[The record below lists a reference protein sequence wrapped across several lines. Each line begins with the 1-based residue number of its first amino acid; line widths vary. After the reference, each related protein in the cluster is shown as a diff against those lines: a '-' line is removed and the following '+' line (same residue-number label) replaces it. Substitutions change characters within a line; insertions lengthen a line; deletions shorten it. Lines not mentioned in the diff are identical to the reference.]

1 MTSKLIYI
9 LPEASEKTH
18 MKYNV
23 EFITALAKEK
33 GVDIFLI
40 LERGNNNLAEIKAS
54 TGVKH
59 IYYTGTNVFTRIPKL
74 IAYLLLANL
83 KGYRKVYVHYSFI
96 GASLA
101 SLNPFFTT
109 YYWNCGIPWQYKRPF
124 LQELYESLTYKLI
137 SHFVTG
143 ANILT
148 EQYSDFYKFNNNKS
162 VVIPN
167 WIDVAKTLEIKNQ
180 TDVTSI
186 KKELNIA
193 DTDTVLFFNQRLAT
207 RKGANHILP
216 ILKSTSDHV
225 KMIITNDGP
234 YKEQLLK
241 ELKENNL
248 ESRVRVLGRVTN
260 EKVIQLMTISDIYIL
275 TSEEEGM
282 SHSLMEAFA
291 SGIPAISFAV
301 GGTLDMYPEMYRD
314 YCVEEK
320 NIEKYIDKLND
331 LLSDKNKQIL
341 LGQALFEQVK
351 SYDKEIVLNSFLE
364 KVLND

>member
-40 LERGNNNLAEIKAS
+40 LERGNNNLAQIKDS

-59 IYYTGTNVFTRIPKL
+59 IHYTGTNVFTRIPKL
-74 IAYLLLANL
+74 LAYLLLANL

-96 GASLA
+96 GAFLA

-124 LQELYESLTYKLI
+124 LQELYESITYKLI

-148 EQYSDFYKFNNNKS
+148 KQYSDFYKFNNNKS

-167 WIDVAKTLEIKNQ
+167 WIDVEKTLEIKNK
-180 TDVTSI
+180 TDVTNL
-186 KKELNIA
+186 KQELNIA
-193 DTDTVLFFNQRLAT
+193 DTDTVLFFNQRLAI

-216 ILKSTSDHV
+216 ILKSTSEHV
-225 KMIITNDGP
+225 IMIITNDGP

-275 TSEEEGM
+275 PSEEEGM

-291 SGIPAISFAV
+291 SGVPAISFAV
-301 GGTLDMYPEMYRD
+301 GGTYDMYPEGFKD
-314 YCVEEK
+314 YCVEEN
-320 NIEKYIDKLND
+320 NIEQYIEKLND

-351 SYDKEIVLNSFLE
+351 SYDLSIVLE
-364 KVLND
+364 KFRDDILS